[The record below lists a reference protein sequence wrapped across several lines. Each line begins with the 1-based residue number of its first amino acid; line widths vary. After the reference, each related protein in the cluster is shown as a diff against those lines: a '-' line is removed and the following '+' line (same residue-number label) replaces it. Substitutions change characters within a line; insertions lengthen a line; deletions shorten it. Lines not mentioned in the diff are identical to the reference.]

1 LERFG
6 RALRLHWLWLKW
18 KHTEKLWAN
27 NELPVDNVDEAHFA
41 TATRVKVKFLRVF
54 FVKLSGLYCASI
66 NIIPD
71 SQKKKVHNSRTALFW
86 TSSWLKGVSPA
97 AVFPALYKHSKRKR
111 RAVADALANDNWIRD
126 IIHNIKASLITEYIL
141 LWELVDAA
149 AFNNQDKNDDE
160 IVWTRSADGSYSA
173 RSTYRIQFDGSSE
186 SIFPASIWKQ
196 WVPSKCKF
204 FL

>member
-1 LERFG
+1 
-6 RALRLHWLWLKW
+6 
-18 KHTEKLWAN
+18 
-27 NELPVDNVDEAHFA
+27 
-41 TATRVKVKFLRVF
+41 
-54 FVKLSGLYCASI
+54 
-66 NIIPD
+66 
-71 SQKKKVHNSRTALFW
+71 
-86 TSSWLKGVSPA
+86 
-97 AVFPALYKHSKRKR
+97 
-111 RAVADALANDNWIRD
+111 VADALANDNWIRD

-186 SIFPASIWKQ
+186 SIFPASVWKQ